1 MRKTETTKSSLF
13 SKLLLLSFTIFI
25 LSQLVVNS
33 KLTPL
38 GTQLQSLNAEK
49 EYLLEE
55 NRKIS
60 EEIAK
65 SGSIKVI
72 EELSAKKLNLSQE
85 KKQSFIYIEDPN
97 LVANN

>member
-1 MRKTETTKSSLF
+1 MKNTEYRKNSIIPKI
-13 SKLLLLSFTIFI
+13 LLLSFIIFGA
-25 LSQLVVNS
+25 SQLIVNS

-38 GTQLQSLNAEK
+38 GTELQALNAEK

-55 NRKIS
+55 NRKMS

-72 EELSAKKLNLSQE
+72 EKLSEKKLSLSQE
-85 KKQSFIYIEDPN
+85 RKQSFVYIEDSS

>member
-1 MRKTETTKSSLF
+1 MRKTETTKSSIF
-13 SKLLLLSFTIFI
+13 PKILLLSFTIFI
-25 LSQLVVNS
+25 LSQLIVNS

-38 GTQLQSLNAEK
+38 GTQLQSLNSEK

-85 KKQSFIYIEDPN
+85 KQQSFIYIEDPK

>member
-1 MRKTETTKSSLF
+1 MRKTEVKKNSIF
-13 SKLLLLSFTIFI
+13 SKLLLLSFVVFTV
-25 LSQLVVNS
+25 SQLVVNS
-33 KLTPL
+33 RLTPL
-38 GTQLQSLNAEK
+38 GTQLQALNAEK

-72 EELSAKKLNLSQE
+72 EQLSAKKLSLSQE
-85 KKQSFIYIEDPN
+85 KKQSYIYIEDPT

>member
-1 MRKTETTKSSLF
+1 MKNHILTTSTIFPKV
-13 SKLLLLSFTIFI
+13 LLLSFVVFI
-25 LSQLVVNS
+25 GSQLIVNS

-38 GTQLQSLNAEK
+38 GTQLEQLNSEK

-55 NRKIS
+55 NRKMA

-72 EELSAKKLNLSQE
+72 ETLSEKKLSLSQE
-85 KKQSFIYIEDPN
+85 KKQSYIYIEDPT